1 MNTTLPMEIV
11 NKILIMRPTHPI
23 AKLFEEAEN
32 VKIWG
37 KYFRIR
43 WFFYAF
49 YFNSYYVI
57 NSNCRLYDK
66 IFFIEAENGN
76 YFFGNDYIG
85 KISCFFKGEFLLK
98 EIISIL

>member
-1 MNTTLPMEIV
+1 MNKNLLIEIV
-11 NKILIMRPTHPI
+11 NKILIMRPTNVI
-23 AKLFEEAEN
+23 AKLFEEDEN
-32 VKIWG
+32 VKMWG

-57 NSNCRLYDK
+57 NSNCRLYEK
-66 IFFIEAENGN
+66 IYFEEAEKGN

-85 KISCFFKGEFLLK
+85 KNI
-98 EIISIL
+98 

>member
-23 AKLFEEAEN
+23 AKLFEEDEN
-32 VKIWG
+32 VKMWK

-66 IFFIEAENGN
+66 IFFIEAEKGN

-85 KISCFFKGEFLLK
+85 KNI
-98 EIISIL
+98 

>member
-23 AKLFEEAEN
+23 AKLFEKDEN
-32 VKIWG
+32 VKMWK

-49 YFNSYYVI
+49 FFNSYYVI
-57 NSNCRLYDK
+57 NSNCRSYDK
-66 IFFIEAENGN
+66 IFIIEAKKGN

-85 KISCFFKGEFLLK
+85 KNI
-98 EIISIL
+98 